1 MGTHPDLAA
10 PSIFSKATALDAK
23 IPSRFHVFSNPS
35 TAGDQLPNLA
45 CSYLL
50 PDTEDAYFILSY
62 PSTELLLLKLSADS
76 SPVVANE
83 LKGESLMPRF
93 LSGLAEKFRLVDNI
107 LKINLILEY
116 FNKLKFY
123 LEIFFHT

>member
-10 PSIFSKATALDAK
+10 PSIFSKATALEAK
-23 IPSRFHVFSNPS
+23 IPSRFHVFSSPS

-50 PDTEDAYFILSY
+50 PDTDDAYFILSY

-76 SPVVANE
+76 SPVVAIE

-93 LSGLAEKFRLVDNI
+93 LSGLTEKFR
-107 LKINLILEY
+107 
-116 FNKLKFY
+116 
-123 LEIFFHT
+123 